1 MSRLLTQCPVCS
13 GEMQPIAVQCKSC
26 QAQVAAQFDTC
37 RFCAMLPEHL
47 SFVET
52 FLRCEGNLSRVGE
65 ELGISYPTVRNRL
78 VAAIAALNLEV
89 VTAAS
94 PGVAP
99 GSTNV
104 EQPAAAV
111 AVDSAEV
118 RRSVLNRLSS
128 GEINA
133 EQAAEELRNLL

>member
-1 MSRLLTQCPVCS
+1 
-13 GEMQPIAVQCKSC
+13 
-26 QAQVAAQFDTC
+26 
-37 RFCAMLPEHL
+37 MLPEHL

-89 VTAAS
+89 ATAAS
-94 PGVAP
+94 PGAAP
-99 GSTNV
+99 GSTIV
-104 EQPAAAV
+104 EQPAVAS